1 MVVQTVESIGEEASS
16 ALAQDGSA
24 ETRHTVVGIVVLH
37 GHHACSKIIKH
48 NVISVNN
55 LNSPWVK
62 LISFIDVLGD
72 YSSVINIGT
81 SYGFVS
87 EFYVTSSFLTLT
99 FWIL

>member
-37 GHHACSKIIKH
+37 GHHACSKITKLNI
-48 NVISVNN
+48 ISVNN

-62 LISFIDVLGD
+62 LISFMDVLDD
-72 YSSVINIGT
+72 YSIVINIGT
-81 SYGFVS
+81 SYGLVS
-87 EFYVTSSFLTLT
+87 VFYVSSSFLSLI
-99 FWIL
+99 FWI